1 MRIKEFMTTN
11 VVTVSSNTSIAD
23 ARKFMVTHN
32 ILRLPVVDKG
42 KLVGIVSK
50 RRIAEASPSPATSL
64 SVWELN
70 YLLAKMT
77 VKEIMV
83 KDVITISSDAT
94 AEAALALAQ
103 QHKVGALV
111 VVDEGHLVGIVTTND
126 FVYRILNPLL
136 GLGKPGDRLHIYDC
150 GTTRKIEEIVRFINK
165 HDLTIEA
172 LHLDDSQERGTRDL
186 IVQVNA
192 DDPAKLIEELTSR
205 GYRVE
210 IRERCC

>member
-64 SVWELN
+64 SIWELN

-83 KDVITISSDAT
+83 KDVITISPDAT

-103 QHKVGALV
+103 ERKVGALV

-136 GLGKPGDRLHIYDC
+136 GLGKPGVRLHLYDC
-150 GTTRKIEEIVRFINK
+150 GTTPKIEEVVRFINK

-172 LHLDDSQERGTRDL
+172 LHVDDSPERGTRDL

-192 DDPAKLIEELTSR
+192 DDPAKLIEDLTTR

-210 IRERCC
+210 IRER

>member
-1 MRIKEFMTTN
+1 MHVKELMTTN
-11 VVTVSSNTSIAD
+11 VITVSSNTSIAD

-64 SVWELN
+64 SIWELN

-77 VKEIMV
+77 VKEIMA
-83 KDVITISSDAT
+83 KDVITISPDAT

-103 QHKVGALV
+103 ERKVGALI

-126 FVYRILNPLL
+126 YVYRILNPLL
-136 GLGKPGDRLHIYDC
+136 GLGKPGVRLHVYDC
-150 GTTRKIEEIVRFINK
+150 GTTPKIEEIVRFINK

-172 LHLDDSQERGTRDL
+172 LHVDDSPERGTRDL

-192 DDPAKLIEELTSR
+192 DDPAKLIEDLTTR

-210 IRERCC
+210 IRER

>member
-1 MRIKEFMTTN
+1 MRVKELMTTN
-11 VVTVSSNTSIAD
+11 VITVSSNTSIAD

-64 SVWELN
+64 SIWELN

-83 KDVITISSDAT
+83 KDVITVSPDAT

-103 QHKVGALV
+103 ERKVGALV
-111 VVDEGHLVGIVTTND
+111 VVDGGHLVGIVTTND

-136 GLGKPGDRLHIYDC
+136 GLGKPGVRLHLYDC
-150 GTTRKIEEIVRFINK
+150 GTTPKIEEVVRFINK

-172 LHLDDSQERGTRDL
+172 LHVDDSPERGTRDL

-192 DDPAKLIEELTSR
+192 DDPAKLIEDLTTR

-210 IRERCC
+210 IRER

>member
-1 MRIKEFMTTN
+1 MRVKELMTTN
-11 VVTVSSNTSIAD
+11 VITVSSNTSIAD

-64 SVWELN
+64 SIWELN

-83 KDVITISSDAT
+83 KDVITISPDAT
-94 AEAALALAQ
+94 VEAALALAQ
-103 QHKVGALV
+103 ERKVGALV
-111 VVDEGHLVGIVTTND
+111 VVDKGHLVGIVTTND
-126 FVYRILNPLL
+126 YVYRILNPLL
-136 GLGKPGDRLHIYDC
+136 GLGKPGVRLHVYDC
-150 GTTRKIEEIVRFINK
+150 GTTPKIEEIVRFINK

-172 LHLDDSQERGTRDL
+172 LHVDDSPERGTRDL

-192 DDPAKLIEELTSR
+192 DDPAKLIEDLTTR

-210 IRERCC
+210 IRER

>member
-1 MRIKEFMTTN
+1 MHVKELMTTN
-11 VVTVSSNTSIAD
+11 VITVSSNTSIAD

-64 SVWELN
+64 SIWELN

-77 VKEIMV
+77 VKEIMA
-83 KDVITISSDAT
+83 KDVITISPDAT

-103 QHKVGALV
+103 ERKVGALI

-126 FVYRILNPLL
+126 YVYRILNPLL
-136 GLGKPGDRLHIYDC
+136 GLGKPGVRLHVYDC
-150 GTTRKIEEIVRFINK
+150 GTTPKIEEVVRFINK

-172 LHLDDSQERGTRDL
+172 LHVDDSPERGTRDL

-192 DDPAKLIEELTSR
+192 DDPAKLIEDLTTR